1 MSERVRLHIQLPVR
15 PLFFHILKTDEAFT
29 SPSVWIFAHLSK
41 VCFKTVPSSGID
53 NNCEAKLNDLVFHR
67 AVPSIGIKY
76 THIEKE
82 VDDVLLEI
90 AAHRQEIVWYVPEVD
105 CEV

>member
-1 MSERVRLHIQLPVR
+1 MS
-15 PLFFHILKTDEAFT
+15 
-29 SPSVWIFAHLSK
+29 
-41 VCFKTVPSSGID
+41 
-53 NNCEAKLNDLVFHR
+53 HR
-67 AVPSIGIKY
+67 GVPSIGTKY

-90 AAHRQEIVWYVPEVD
+90 AVHRQEIVWYVPEVD

>member
-15 PLFFHILKTDEAFT
+15 PLFFHISKTDEAFT

-41 VCFKTVPSSGID
+41 VCFKTVPSIGTEK
-53 NNCEAKLNDLVFHR
+53 NCEPKLKDLVSHR
-67 AVPSIGIKY
+67 GVPSVGIKY
-76 THIEKE
+76 AHIEKE

-90 AAHRQEIVWYVPEVD
+90 AARNSMV
-105 CEV
+105 CARGRL